1 VEWTGRR
8 LVDVAV
14 VHPDPLDVRAQGV
27 RREIQHGFGGIDR
40 VEGPLRM
47 RLRER
52 PCFRAPAG
60 PEDKDSRVGRR
71 TFAHENRCH
80 AVHIL
85 VGGNHPARVS
95 RVPRDMVRV
104 VEWVG

>member
-1 VEWTGRR
+1 
-8 LVDVAV
+8 
-14 VHPDPLDVRAQGV
+14 
-27 RREIQHGFGGIDR
+27 
-40 VEGPLRM
+40 M